1 MRTLA
6 LVFLLTVFSL
16 ALLINILKGARTVS
30 DSRSSIVAGALSI
43 LMMLSAIYLYNTGDA
58 S

>member
-16 ALLINILKGARTVS
+16 ALLVNILKGARTVS

-43 LMMLSAIYLYNTGDA
+43 LMMLSAIYLYSTGVE

>member
-16 ALLINILKGARTVS
+16 ALLVNILKGARTVS

-43 LMMLSAIYLYNTGDA
+43 LMMLSAIYLYNTGVE

>member
-16 ALLINILKGARTVS
+16 ALLVNILKGARTVS